1 MNNLVKVK
9 KHLDKFLPLYVA
21 ISMIVGF
28 YIGLHINVKAH
39 ASTFKTLNLLVVI
52 AMIYPMM
59 VNLNVERLK
68 NIAKAWKQILIALFM
83 GLVVAP
89 LLAYA
94 LILLLRLFLPI
105 SPDLAMGILL
115 AIVVPCSSMSIAYT
129 GLSDGNIELATIVVA
144 LSFTLAIVTV
154 PLWLRVFASSLHV
167 SISIWLLVKTIL
179 IVVVIPLI
187 LGVLTRIYLVKR
199 FGNEG
204 FSRLKPLF
212 PSISIL
218 GMYAIVFL
226 IFMEKA
232 KLVYTK
238 ILVVGVA
245 LIPLSLYYVL
255 SLLFLTYLDKWL
267 GIPYEDHMAVTF
279 TSVGKNEGT
288 AMAIALAAGTGLM
301 AIPPAITPIVQIP
314 FLVGYLK
321 AHSVISKLFKRRI
334 NRKET
339 LKDVSNG

>member
-1 MNNLVKVK
+1 MDNLVKVK
-9 KHLDKFLPLYVA
+9 NHLDKFLPLYVA
-21 ISMIVGF
+21 ISMVVGF
-28 YIGLHINVKAH
+28 YTGLHINVKAH

-59 VNLNVERLK
+59 VNLNLERLRDS
-68 NIAKAWKQILIALFM
+68 AKSWKQILIALFM

-179 IVVVIPLI
+179 IVVVIPMI
-187 LGVLTRIYLVKR
+187 LGILTRKYLLAKL
-199 FGNEG
+199 GSEG
-204 FSRLKPLF
+204 FLKLKPLF
-212 PSISIL
+212 PSVSLI
-218 GMYAIVFL
+218 GAYVIVFL
-226 IFMEKA
+226 IFMEKS
-232 KLVYTK
+232 KLVYSK
-238 ILVVGVA
+238 LAVVGTA
-245 LIPLSLYYVL
+245 LIPLALYYIL
-255 SLLFLTYLDKWL
+255 SLLLITFLDKWL
-267 GIPYEDHMAVTF
+267 GISYEDHMAVTF
-279 TSVGKNEGT
+279 TSIGKNEGT
-288 AMAIALAAGTGLM
+288 AMAIAIAAGMGLM

-314 FLVGYLK
+314 FMVGYLK
-321 AHSVISKLFKRRI
+321 MANIVERFFK
-334 NRKET
+334 K
-339 LKDVSNG
+339 